1 MRNNS
6 TTVELNIQLKLLT
19 ERTANTQK
27 ASEVTASEMLTLAS

>member
-6 TTVELNIQLKLLT
+6 TAVNIQLKLLT

-27 ASEVTASEMLTLAS
+27 AREVTASEMLTLAS